1 MEGRRPTDWEL
12 STAPLEGRGMGKG
25 NEADST
31 SLSDPMESVL
41 LLHRGPEVRS
51 KQHPRQLALYTE
63 GLWAG
68 SQAVV
73 G

>member
-51 KQHPRQLALYTE
+51 KQHPRPTLINYANQTFRF
-63 GLWAG
+63 
-68 SQAVV
+68 SSSHI
-73 G
+73 